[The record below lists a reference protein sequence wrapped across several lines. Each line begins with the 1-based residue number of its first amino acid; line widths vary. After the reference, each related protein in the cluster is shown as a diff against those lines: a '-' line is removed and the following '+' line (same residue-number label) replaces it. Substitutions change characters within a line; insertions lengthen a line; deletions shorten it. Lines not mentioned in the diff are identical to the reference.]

1 MKDRAS
7 SPGDGGGPGNK
18 GSSSQRGSKRK
29 QDLSPR
35 SDPAESHRSSGHH
48 HHSHHHSHPK
58 VPRESEGGDDDRSPL
73 TPDVSIREESQQ
85 YNSNTATSR
94 SNASAADHHSRSST
108 DYPDW
113 PTGAGVDGDPAA
125 AAAAVAAAAAS
136 YDDRNPSI
144 QAALMG
150 KNVHSTRVT

>member
-18 GSSSQRGSKRK
+18 GSSQRGSKRK

-48 HHSHHHSHPK
+48 HQHSHHHSHPK
-58 VPRESEGGDDDRSPL
+58 VPRESEGGEDDRSPL

-94 SNASAADHHSRSST
+94 SNASAAADHHSRSST

-150 KNVHSTRVT
+150 KGANPPIT